1 VAVVARSGDELEHPV
16 TGERVVWRRVA
27 RETNGELVEGD
38 LFARPG
44 GHPAAAHVHPNQKER
59 FGVLAGSIKLRV
71 DDDETTLGA
80 GEWAEVPVGRPHT
93 WWNESHEDAHVLL
106 QVSPAL
112 RTEMFFETFFGLAKD
127 GKTNSKGLPNLLSM
141 AVILREYRDEVRL
154 ARPPAVVQKAIF
166 GPLAVLGR
174 RVGYRGWYPEY
185 TAEPMLRSPMP
196 R

>member
-1 VAVVARSGDELEHPV
+1 M
-16 TGERVVWRRVA
+16 
-27 RETNGELVEGD
+27 
-38 LFARPG
+38 
-44 GHPAAAHVHPNQKER
+44 
-59 FGVLAGSIKLRV
+59 
-71 DDDETTLGA
+71 
-80 GEWAEVPVGRPHT
+80 PVGRPHT
-93 WWNESHEDAHVLL
+93 WWNDSHEDAHVLL

-154 ARPPAVVQKAIF
+154 ARPPAVVQNAIF

-174 RVGYRGWYPEY
+174 RVGYRGWYPKY
-185 TAEPMLRSPMP
+185 TAEPMLRSPVP